1 MSSVTE
7 NSWEREGNAADTES
21 DCEEISAKQLIACDN
36 IALIA

>member
-7 NSWEREGNAADTES
+7 NSWEREGNAGDTES
-21 DCEEISAKQLIACDN
+21 DCVEISTRQLIACDN